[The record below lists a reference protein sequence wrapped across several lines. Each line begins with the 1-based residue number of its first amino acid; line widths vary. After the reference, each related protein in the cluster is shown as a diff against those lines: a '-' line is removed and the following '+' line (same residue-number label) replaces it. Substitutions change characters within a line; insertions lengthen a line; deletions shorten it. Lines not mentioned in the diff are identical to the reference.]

1 MAGIIQI
8 IVAMNNEQILSICI
22 LIVFQVLE
30 MEQSGNPHPLAQFLK
45 TSTNTAR
52 EGQFQSFKAKKLF
65 IANQLTR
72 SFKMFH
78 TIKARNKFQQKSVN
92 AYI

>member
-8 IVAMNNEQILSICI
+8 TVAMNNEQILSICI

-52 EGQFQSFKAKKLF
+52 EGQFQSFKAKKIKIIYSKSTDTLF
-65 IANQLTR
+65 QNA
-72 SFKMFH
+72 SH
-78 TIKARNKFQQKSVN
+78 NKSPK
-92 AYI
+92 